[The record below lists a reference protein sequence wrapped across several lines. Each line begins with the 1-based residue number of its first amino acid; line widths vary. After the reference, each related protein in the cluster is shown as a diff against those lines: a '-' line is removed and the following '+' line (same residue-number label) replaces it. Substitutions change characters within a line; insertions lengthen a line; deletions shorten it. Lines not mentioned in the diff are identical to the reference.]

1 PGASHVVDVTIDT
14 AALVPAG
21 NHGFHNCA
29 FLQAPAHRIACAD
42 RAARLR
48 IAKTAPAACV
58 PGADCTFG
66 VTITNTGGQ
75 PFSGDVQLSD
85 AALIVAGA
93 ALLANNTV

>member
-1 PGASHVVDVTIDT
+1 TSSGPRATAVAHAEAAAS
-14 AALVPAG
+14 LV
-21 NHGFHNCA
+21 
-29 FLQAPAHRIACAD
+29 
-42 RAARLR
+42 

-85 AALIVAGA
+85 AAYMGAGA
-93 ALLANNTV
+93 PLPAPITSIAPPLGCAPAPGAVPFSCVAPIALA